1 MEIAEKNFKCLLW
14 SLLLK
19 NIFFFIIKM
28 KNPLDELNRR
38 MEVAEEWI
46 YKLDDI
52 INRND
57 PIWRWERKRHS
68 GGGTWT
74 LAQGPVQKLY
84 SVREAHLR
92 VGTLGFLSDKVLKQE
107 ILTDGGYKSEQ
118 WLSMGKWGCHGKGLL
133 KTLPLPWTVPSW
145 KMFGLHGCVRLPKLT
160 QRSVSFT
167 LHILPQKKKNY
178 ILSPG

>member
-57 PIWRWERKRHS
+57 PI
-68 GGGTWT
+68 
-74 LAQGPVQKLY
+74 
-84 SVREAHLR
+84 
-92 VGTLGFLSDKVLKQE
+92 
-107 ILTDGGYKSEQ
+107 
-118 WLSMGKWGCHGKGLL
+118 
-133 KTLPLPWTVPSW
+133 
-145 KMFGLHGCVRLPKLT
+145 
-160 QRSVSFT
+160 
-167 LHILPQKKKNY
+167 
-178 ILSPG
+178 